1 MRYQADGVTDAG
13 FSPNGTANFNSL
25 MGTAPTSDGSGA
37 ITGYQ
42 WRSKVAKKAGANKP
56 AAAKKAEWSK

>member
-37 ITGYQ
+37 IAGYQ
-42 WRSKVAKKAGANKP
+42 WRSKVAKKAGANK
-56 AAAKKAEWSK
+56 